1 MKRHFAHPNPRFGT
15 KNRPLGP
22 AAWGESIY
30 YLWFEYLRRNEDYRR
45 TCENGGKGKCANIY
59 RDFGDVRQ
67 DFKTWW
73 RTNDRGA
80 TLFAEPHEQSI
91 EVLTDA
97 AALPATRDRT
107 LVLTIPLE
115 MPSTYLVKRFKEIL
129 DKHHAG
135 KQGVKVNTTSKSKAL
150 YPTTTDR
157 IAIDFLK
164 KALEVWDARQA
175 YPEKSYVELALDL
188 KLSPN
193 NHIKL
198 DKAGKIPRGRH
209 VANEKNI
216 LRATLGRYLRKA
228 DAAIANTALGRFPD
242 YTQAKSKAAK
252 ANK

>member
-1 MKRHFAHPNPRFGT
+1 MKRHFAHPSPLFGT
-15 KNRPLGP
+15 KNKPLGP
-22 AAWGESIY
+22 AAWEESIY

-45 TCENGGKGKCANIY
+45 TCENGGKGKCAKIY
-59 RDFGDVRQ
+59 KDFGDVRQ

-73 RTNDRGA
+73 QTNDHGA
-80 TLFAEPHEQSI
+80 TLFAEPYEQSI

-97 AALPATRDRT
+97 VVISTPRDRT
-107 LVLTIPLE
+107 LVLSIPLD

-157 IAIDFLK
+157 IAVDFLK

-175 YPEKSYVELALDL
+175 YPDKSYVELALDL

-193 NHIKL
+193 NHIKR
-198 DKAGKIPRGRH
+198 DKDGKIPRGKYH
-209 VANEKNI
+209 ANQKNI
-216 LRATLGRYLRKA
+216 LAATLGRYLRKA
-228 DAAIANTALGRFPD
+228 DAAIANTGLGRFPD
-242 YTQAKSKAAK
+242 YTPSTSRVQS
-252 ANK
+252 NE